1 MVSKTSQKRNFQ
13 GMSYNELQRTNSKN
27 RNKLDNEAQKWL
39 KSKSYKN
46 IGWDNVINL
55 YQKIEELRDKS
66 QFEHMSLEELFLEAD
81 RIGDKYQTPQE
92 KAEFNQQL
100 AKEVA
105 EIGELIDKQF
115 PDPEIEFVDFS
126 KNLTKKTSNKRN
138 QKTYRTI
145 KN

>member
-13 GMSYNELQRTNSKN
+13 GMSYSELQRTNSKN

-39 KSKSYKN
+39 KSKRYKN

-66 QFEHMSLEELFLEAD
+66 QFEDMSLEELFLEAD